1 MKLEVAVRAVL
12 SVFLWGSLSN
22 AAPAELGGRE
32 TMTEETAQS
41 TVVRNS
47 RPAATV
53 VLLDQE
59 GDRFIFL
66 DASDLPDKD
75 MTAVSVPDWDLLD
88 DWHIFGPAGFRII
101 PAEAAS
107 RFGGPGHLDRHC
119 L

>member
-12 SVFLWGSLSN
+12 SVILWGSLSN
-22 AAPAELGGRE
+22 AAQAELGGRE

-41 TVVRNS
+41 PAVSNG

-59 GDRFIFL
+59 GDRLIFL
-66 DASDLPDKD
+66 DASDLPDTD

-88 DWHIFGPAGFRII
+88 ELRIFG
-101 PAEAAS
+101 ET
-107 RFGGPGHLDRHC
+107 
-119 L
+119 